1 MVLYP
6 LLHISPCTPMGHSSP
21 VSGSITFTSVN
32 SKSRPT
38 VLQRTSNESSMREAV
53 MPGEAS
59 VSPYTLVTFINI
71 FSSTRF
77 ISSTGQS
84 EPAIMPVRRLDIS
97 NISNMGW
104 FSSAMNMVGTP
115 YKAVQR
121 SLWTEASTSSG
132 SKRSTITCVHP
143 CVRQFMVAN
152 TTPKQWNRGT
162 QTHSLS
168 SEVNF
173 MCSPVR
179 KPLLLML

>member
-38 VLQRTSNESSMREAV
+38 VLQSTSNESSMREAV

-97 NISNMGW
+97 NISNM
-104 FSSAMNMVGTP
+104 
-115 YKAVQR
+115 YKAGQR